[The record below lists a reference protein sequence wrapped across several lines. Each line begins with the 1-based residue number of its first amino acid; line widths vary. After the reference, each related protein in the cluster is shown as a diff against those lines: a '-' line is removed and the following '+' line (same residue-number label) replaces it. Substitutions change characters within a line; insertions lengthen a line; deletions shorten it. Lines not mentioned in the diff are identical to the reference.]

1 MSTSSYGQIL
11 KSSSIVGGAQ
21 AINYVVGLLRTK
33 AVALLLG
40 PSGVGLVGLYVSTI
54 GLVGTFAQFG
64 INESGVREVAAA
76 AGTGNA
82 ERVAATA
89 KTLRRICWASGIF
102 GWVLTAA
109 LAWPLAKWTF
119 GSPEH
124 AWAIAILGCAVLLDL
139 VSGGQ
144 RALLQGVRRIGDL
157 ARMQIASAIIA
168 TVLSV
173 SVYWWLGQD
182 GILPVIILTSLVQL
196 GTSWWFSRRIELAP
210 VQQTWSETWHNS
222 VVLFRLGSA
231 FMYGALL
238 AGAVGLA
245 IRALIVRD
253 LGIEAA
259 GIYQAAWALSG
270 MFGAFVLQAM
280 GTDFYPRLTAAASD
294 DLQVTKLVNEQMEV
308 GMLLALPGV
317 LGAIVFAPWLMSLFY
332 SKQFLAGGELLAWFA
347 AGVFVQVVTWPLGMV
362 QRAKGSTG
370 WIIASQTHLNLLTL
384 LLVFAG
390 VRFFGLAAA
399 AWAFVVAGAIHG
411 FVVRFIAGRLAQYHM
426 SKECSVILLLSALA
440 ILLCCLVG
448 WGITGAPAI
457 IMGGIVVV
465 VSSVLCLRALA
476 RATGADSRLS
486 VLIGKFPGA
495 RLLLR

>member
-1 MSTSSYGQIL
+1 MVTSHREIL

-21 AINYVVGLLRTK
+21 AITYVVGLLRTK

-40 PSGVGLVGLYVSTI
+40 PSGVGLVGLYVSAI

-76 AGTGNA
+76 AGTNNS

-102 GWVLTAA
+102 GWVLTVA

-124 AWAIAILGCAVLLDL
+124 AWAIAILGSAVLLDL

-173 SVYWWLGQD
+173 SVYWCLGQD

-210 VQQTWSETWHNS
+210 VRQTWSETWHNS
-222 VVLFRLGSA
+222 LVLFRLGSA
-231 FMYGALL
+231 FMYSALL

-294 DLQVTKLVNEQMEV
+294 DSQVTKLVNEQMEV
-308 GMLLALPGV
+308 GMLLTLPVVLAAIALAPLIMQLFYSSEFVCAAVPMQLFLPGV
-317 LGAIVFAPWLMSLFY
+317 LGQTLSWPIGMVLS
-332 SKQFLAGGELLAWFA
+332 A
-347 AGVFVQVVTWPLGMV
+347 AG
-362 QRAKGSTG
+362 STF
-370 WIIASQTHLNLLTL
+370 WIYFTRTHGAVLQILLTNVL
-384 LLVFAG
+384 LGVAG
-390 VRFFGLAAA
+390 ISGA
-399 AWAFVVAGAIHG
+399 AWAFSIYVWIQG
-411 FVVRFIAGRLAQYHM
+411 FVVFLVVRKTSNLVLSRSVCVIGVASVLLCATSLLASGSMTQPLGNVAALILLIPVAVACLRQLAIRIGPEGRL
-426 SKECSVILLLSALA
+426 
-440 ILLCCLVG
+440 G
-448 WGITGAPAI
+448 
-457 IMGGIVVV
+457 
-465 VSSVLCLRALA
+465 
-476 RATGADSRLS
+476 
-486 VLIGKFPGA
+486 
-495 RLLLR
+495 RLLHRKVSLGR

>member
-1 MSTSSYGQIL
+1 
-11 KSSSIVGGAQ
+11 
-21 AINYVVGLLRTK
+21 
-33 AVALLLG
+33 
-40 PSGVGLVGLYVSTI
+40 
-54 GLVGTFAQFG
+54 
-64 INESGVREVAAA
+64 
-76 AGTGNA
+76 
-82 ERVAATA
+82 
-89 KTLRRICWASGIF
+89 
-102 GWVLTAA
+102 
-109 LAWPLAKWTF
+109 
-119 GSPEH
+119 
-124 AWAIAILGCAVLLDL
+124 
-139 VSGGQ
+139 
-144 RALLQGVRRIGDL
+144 
-157 ARMQIASAIIA
+157 
-168 TVLSV
+168 
-173 SVYWWLGQD
+173 
-182 GILPVIILTSLVQL
+182 
-196 GTSWWFSRRIELAP
+196 
-210 VQQTWSETWHNS
+210 
-222 VVLFRLGSA
+222 
-231 FMYGALL
+231 MYGALL

-270 MFGAFVLQAM
+270 LFGAFVLQAM

-411 FVVRFIAGRLAQYHM
+411 FVVRFIARRLAQYHM
-426 SKECSVILLLSALA
+426 SRECTVILLLSALA
-440 ILLCCLVG
+440 ILLCSLVG

-457 IMGGIVVV
+457 ITGGIVVV
-465 VSSVLCLRALA
+465 GSSVLCLRALA

-486 VLIGKFPGA
+486 VLIGRFPGA
-495 RLLLR
+495 HFLLR

>member
-21 AINYVVGLLRTK
+21 AINYVVALLRTK

-40 PSGVGLVGLYVSTI
+40 PSGVGLVGLYVSAI

-76 AGTGNA
+76 AGTNNA
-82 ERVAATA
+82 ERIAATA
-89 KTLRRICWASGIF
+89 KTLRRVCWASGIL

-124 AWAIAILGCAVLLDL
+124 AWAIAILGSAVLLDL
-139 VSGGQ
+139 VAGGQ
-144 RALLQGVRRIGDL
+144 RALLQGVRKIGDL

-173 SVYWWLGQD
+173 SVYWWLGHD
-182 GILPVIILTSLVQL
+182 GILPVIILTSFVQL

-210 VQQTWSETWHNS
+210 VQQTWSETWLNS
-222 VVLFRLGSA
+222 VALFRLGSA

-280 GTDFYPRLTAAASD
+280 GTDFYPRLTAVAETNTEISRLVKEQVETGILLCLPVILAAIASAPV
-294 DLQVTKLVNEQMEV
+294 LIELFYSSKFSAAVVPLKIF
-308 GMLLALPGV
+308 AIGV
-317 LGAIVFAPWLMSLFY
+317 LGQTIS
-332 SKQFLAGGELLAWFA
+332 
-347 AGVFVQVVTWPLGMV
+347 WPIGMV
-362 QRAKGSTG
+362 LSAKGSTL
-370 WIIASQTHLNLLTL
+370 WIYLTRTHGAVLHVALSFL
-384 LLVFAG
+384 LLPA
-390 VRFFGLAAA
+390 FGMQGI
-399 AWAFVVAGAIHG
+399 AWAFAIYIWLQCIVVFVVVRKYSGLELSFQVVALALASL
-411 FVVRFIAGRLAQYHM
+411 FVCLAALAVSLCLAQPAG
-426 SKECSVILLLSALA
+426 SALALLLS
-440 ILLCCLVG
+440 LVA
-448 WGITGAPAI
+448 GIW
-457 IMGGIVVV
+457 
-465 VSSVLCLRALA
+465 CLRRLA
-476 RATGADSRLS
+476 ARVGSGGRL
-486 VLIGKFPGA
+486 G
-495 RLLLR
+495 RLLQRFASIGR